1 MDRIVRKMMRSCV
14 KTTATVM
21 SLTILVLYGIP
32 HESRADFSIGVI
44 APLTGPRSDGGTY
57 IKQAAETAE
66 EDLARSS
73 GGMIRFI
80 LEDSGYEPA
89 KAVTAFKKL
98 VEIDGVSLIVGPYGS
113 SEVLAVAPLA
123 ERAKKIIIAPGAQ
136 SDEISTAG
144 DYVFRTIHNSA
155 QEGPF
160 FAPHVAKRMN
170 GVELAVLAI
179 QTAFSPSY

>member
-1 MDRIVRKMMRSCV
+1 MRGCL
-14 KTTATVM
+14 KKTATVI
-21 SLTILVLYGIP
+21 SLAILVLYGSP
-32 HESRADFSIGVI
+32 RESLAEFSIGVI
-44 APLTGPRSDGGTY
+44 APLTGPRSDGGMY
-57 IKQAAETAE
+57 IKRAAEIAE

-73 GGMIRFI
+73 GIRIKFI

-123 ERAKKIIIAPGAQ
+123 ERAKKVIIAPGAQ

-144 DYVFRTIHNSA
+144 DYIFRTIHNSA

-160 FAPHVAKRMN
+160 FAPHVA
-170 GVELAVLAI
+170 
-179 QTAFSPSY
+179 